1 MSCLSCENVNIQFYT
16 FMVMVLLKLYGV
28 WKQQSTSNGD
38 GSILVE

>member
-1 MSCLSCENVNIQFYT
+1 MSCLGCENVNIQFYT

-28 WKQQSTSNGD
+28 WKQQSTSNGS